1 MGSGDPT
8 HSNPKSKRAG
18 KQSSSSPKQS
28 SREGNPNTSQQVA
41 LQAMLP
47 PEGGSLDSERF
58 FSKKGVRTQAGM
70 GAKMTPTPTLAAS
83 SHSNLNVT
91 PRPTPRP
98 RHGQPALIEQQAPL
112 ADVMGPTRRSL
123 APTATICPHPPKK
136 SQSIP
141 KTPV

>member
-1 MGSGDPT
+1 
-8 HSNPKSKRAG
+8 
-18 KQSSSSPKQS
+18 
-28 SREGNPNTSQQVA
+28 
-41 LQAMLP
+41 MLP

-98 RHGQPALIEQQAPL
+98 RHEQPAAPIEQQAPL

-123 APTATICPHPPKK
+123 APTATICPYPPKK